1 MKRQNSSAVSGL
13 KKRWRRKKQ
22 IQNCHLIVSILS
34 IFDSLTSSPRK
45 IDWNLTL
52 HWHHLPSFPNTCW
65 NCYKITIWSHLL
77 IKEPNKREKK
87 QEQVFKN
94 NTRDASSSTR
104 LHYIRL
110 WFPMPICSRKHPV
123 DKRAIHL
130 KLPNEKQN
138 EASLME
144 RGFCERRKSGMAA
157 GQSSPM

>member
-1 MKRQNSSAVSGL
+1 MEEKKTDPKLPSYRVNFVKFWLFNIISQKNKL
-13 KKRWRRKKQ
+13 K
-22 IQNCHLIVSILS
+22 
-34 IFDSLTSSPRK
+34 FDSA
-45 IDWNLTL
+45 LTL
-52 HWHHLPSFPNTCW
+52 DPNHLPSFPNTCW

-77 IKEPNKREKK
+77 IKEPNKRKKK
-87 QEQVFKN
+87 QEQAFKN

-104 LHYIRL
+104 LEYIRL
-110 WFPMPICSRKHPV
+110 WFLMPICSRKHPV